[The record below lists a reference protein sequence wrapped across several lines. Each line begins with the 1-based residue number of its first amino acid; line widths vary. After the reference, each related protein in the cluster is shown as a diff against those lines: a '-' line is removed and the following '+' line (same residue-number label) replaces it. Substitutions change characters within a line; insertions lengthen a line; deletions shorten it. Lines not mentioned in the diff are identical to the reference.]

1 MKTRK
6 DIPETTK
13 LRLWVKSAGRCE
25 FKGCN
30 KPVWQNGLTL
40 SQGNF
45 GQIAHII
52 GSSKDGPRGTNQSE
66 ELQTDFDN
74 LMLLCQACHKEIDT
88 HPERYPIEL
97 LRAWKQDH
105 ENRIEIQ
112 TSYPEDIHKSTL
124 LVFSINIGDRVVPIN
139 IEAIRNAMFPKFP
152 TNHKGIK
159 IEEKGFD
166 RMGTPEQWQTFAES
180 KIKRKVLRDLEE
192 GIDDIKIKHISL
204 FAIAPMPLLIY
215 LGRWIGDTVPTDIYQ
230 SHRNIA
236 NTNKTWSW
244 QEEVFAEST
253 YLVSCK
259 QKGTD
264 KIVFLSL
271 AISDSIE
278 PDKYD
283 NLISDTCSIYE
294 ISIPEPSPQFLKSK
308 KQLEIFSHEYR
319 KLLNK
324 IQATHGKDC
333 KIYILPAI
341 PVSMA
346 VECGR
351 VILPTKD
358 PEIYVCEYY
367 ANKEGFKTVLQ
378 IN

>member
-159 IEEKGFD
+159 IEEKDFD
-166 RMGTPEQWQTFAES
+166 RMGTSEQWQTFAES

-278 PDKYD
+278 RDKYD

>member
-1 MKTRK
+1 M
-6 DIPETTK
+6 
-13 LRLWVKSAGRCE
+13 
-25 FKGCN
+25 
-30 KPVWQNGLTL
+30 
-40 SQGNF
+40 
-45 GQIAHII
+45 
-52 GSSKDGPRGTNQSE
+52 
-66 ELQTDFDN
+66 
-74 LMLLCQACHKEIDT
+74 
-88 HPERYPIEL
+88 
-97 LRAWKQDH
+97 
-105 ENRIEIQ
+105 
-112 TSYPEDIHKSTL
+112 
-124 LVFSINIGDRVVPIN
+124 
-139 IEAIRNAMFPKFP
+139 
-152 TNHKGIK
+152 
-159 IEEKGFD
+159 
-166 RMGTPEQWQTFAES
+166 
-180 KIKRKVLRDLEE
+180 
-192 GIDDIKIKHISL
+192 
-204 FAIAPMPLLIY
+204 Y
-215 LGRWIGDTVPTDIYQ
+215 LGRCIGDTVPTDIYQ
-230 SHRNIA
+230 SHRNIE
-236 NTNKTWSW
+236 NTSKTWSW
-244 QEEVFAEST
+244 QEEVSAEST
-253 YLVSCK
+253 YSVFCR
-259 QKGTD
+259 QEGKGE
-264 KIVFLSL
+264 IVFLSL